1 MQPTLQ
7 PRSTTHETAGAD
19 LSISAGGA
27 TGGYTGRHV
36 FLHVVLGSLATS
48 ALVAAGVKPVLA
60 SSGAGILYV
69 LAGFLVRLR
78 GQQPAA
84 VFCGTFAGMTSFAAF
99 FNQAPSG
106 PGFSIL
112 INVSTAILT
121 GILYVLVMYS
131 GQKLPN
137 RLFNGYG
144 GRLGAIAFAGS
155 AVCLMTAGLLIRLS
169 SPHFQLLVVKEGAV
183 PSGTAHLAMILT
195 SAAGSFFTRRFTR
208 NINSTIPGLNVVL
221 SASVCGFG
229 GGVILLFLPLWG
241 PVASLYWYAGNFAG
255 MSSRPIL
262 GSDASI
268 LLAGAITGIFLGGLH
283 GYASGVGGLL
293 GFSAFLAVIFW
304 NSVSRLTRASTLV
317 VGTAGAASAHHSS
330 TSKKASKAA
339 IQSAGLLSH

>member
-1 MQPTLQ
+1 VQPTLQ

-121 GILYVLVMYS
+121 GIL
-131 GQKLPN
+131 
-137 RLFNGYG
+137 
-144 GRLGAIAFAGS
+144 
-155 AVCLMTAGLLIRLS
+155 
-169 SPHFQLLVVKEGAV
+169 
-183 PSGTAHLAMILT
+183 
-195 SAAGSFFTRRFTR
+195 
-208 NINSTIPGLNVVL
+208 
-221 SASVCGFG
+221 
-229 GGVILLFLPLWG
+229 
-241 PVASLYWYAGNFAG
+241 
-255 MSSRPIL
+255 
-262 GSDASI
+262 
-268 LLAGAITGIFLGGLH
+268 
-283 GYASGVGGLL
+283 
-293 GFSAFLAVIFW
+293 
-304 NSVSRLTRASTLV
+304 
-317 VGTAGAASAHHSS
+317 
-330 TSKKASKAA
+330 
-339 IQSAGLLSH
+339 